1 MTADKHTLI
10 LTAAALILSISSFF
24 WRLSPLIRKLDREDQ
39 IDPKRYSAVLG
50 WMILAFIV
58 VFLVALVS
66 QLAR

>member
-1 MTADKHTLI
+1 
-10 LTAAALILSISSFF
+10 LILSISSFF
-24 WRLSPLIRKLDREDQ
+24 WRLFPLIRKLDREDQ

-66 QLAR
+66 RLAQ